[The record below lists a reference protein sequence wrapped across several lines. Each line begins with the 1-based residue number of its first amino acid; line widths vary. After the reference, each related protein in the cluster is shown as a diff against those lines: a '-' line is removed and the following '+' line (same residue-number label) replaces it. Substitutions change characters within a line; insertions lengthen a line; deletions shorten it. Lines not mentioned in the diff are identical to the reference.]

1 LFEDE
6 DAGKKGAFADD
17 DYRMTVQKRE
27 PHKKRMMW
35 FRGQYVPI
43 LYDISGPYRG
53 FGSKDWVP
61 RSYLQRVVAF
71 MFGTIFVVG
80 GAGAMACTVFIKTD
94 LIATLHSEAAAM
106 IFGFFLV
113 CVVLTGSVIVIA
125 LGIRLLRCVFRSD
138 QSL

>member
-1 LFEDE
+1 
-6 DAGKKGAFADD
+6 
-17 DYRMTVQKRE
+17 MTVQKRE

-43 LYDISGPYRG
+43 LYDTSGPYRG
-53 FGSKDWVP
+53 FLSKDWVP

-80 GAGAMACTVFIKTD
+80 GAVGIASTVLVKSD
-94 LIATLHSEAAAM
+94 LLAVLHSQVAVL

-113 CVVLTGSVIVIA
+113 CFVLIGSVIVIA
-125 LGIRLLRCVFRSD
+125 LGIRLLKCVFRSNH

>member
-1 LFEDE
+1 
-6 DAGKKGAFADD
+6 
-17 DYRMTVQKRE
+17 MPVQKRE

-43 LYDISGPYRG
+43 LYDPSGSYRG

-80 GAGAMACTVFIKTD
+80 GAGAMACTVLIKAD

-125 LGIRLLRCVFRSD
+125 LGIRLLKGVFRSNH

>member
-1 LFEDE
+1 
-6 DAGKKGAFADD
+6 
-17 DYRMTVQKRE
+17 
-27 PHKKRMMW
+27 MMW

-43 LYDISGPYRG
+43 LYDTSGPYRG

-71 MFGTIFVVG
+71 MFGSVFVVG
-80 GAGAMACTVFIKTD
+80 GAGAMACSVLIKAD
-94 LIATLHSEAAAM
+94 LIATLHSEAEAM

-125 LGIRLLRCVFRSD
+125 LGIRLLKGVFRSNH

>member
-1 LFEDE
+1 
-6 DAGKKGAFADD
+6 
-17 DYRMTVQKRE
+17 MTAQKRE
-27 PHKKRMMW
+27 PYKKRMMW

-43 LYDISGPYRG
+43 LYDTSGPYRG

-71 MFGTIFVVG
+71 MFGTIFVFG
-80 GAGAMACTVFIKTD
+80 GAVGLACSVLIKAD

-113 CVVLTGSVIVIA
+113 CVVLTGSVIVIGT
-125 LGIRLLRCVFRSD
+125 GIRLLKGVFRSTP